1 MSTEPP
7 IQANDDDAP
16 WTELFGASL
25 ALEDA
30 SDLDEIAATL
40 KDAQRAFP
48 EPVEQ
53 PPEAYPIYAVSC
65 LLRALV
71 DAIKRLPG
79 RVSV

>member
-7 IQANDDDAP
+7 MRATDDDSP

-40 KDAQRAFP
+40 RDAQRAFP

-53 PPEAYPIYAVSC
+53 PAETYPIYAVSC

-71 DAIKRLPG
+71 DAIARLP
-79 RVSV
+79 R

>member
-1 MSTEPP
+1 MSTKPP
-7 IQANDDDAP
+7 TPANNNDDP

-25 ALEDA
+25 ALEEARDIDQVDA
-30 SDLDEIAATL
+30 ALGNAL
-40 KDAQRAFP
+40 KNFP

-71 DAIKRLPG
+71 DAIKRLPK
-79 RVSV
+79 